1 MAAKIYFYYGTM
13 NSSKT
18 AQILM
23 RAHNYQQANIN
34 ILLAKPKVD
43 TRTNTMW
50 SRIGIEAPCMTT
62 EKLFELSDDE
72 LKKNKI
78 IIIDEAQF
86 LSEKQVNQLVHYA
99 DDLGIIIMC
108 YGLKTDFT
116 GKLFEGSQRLIEVAN
131 ELNKIETTCWCGEE
145 AEFNALIHNGKVRKK
160 SSGSNIEIGDEQYVP
175 LCRKHYFEGRWKK

>member
-1 MAAKIYFYYGTM
+1 MAKIYYYYGTM

-34 ILLAKPKVD
+34 IILAKPKVD

-50 SRIGIEAPCMTT
+50 SRIGIEAPCITT
-62 EKLFELSDDE
+62 EELFQYEDAS

-86 LSEKQVNQLVHYA
+86 LTEKQVNKLVYYA
-99 DDLGIIIMC
+99 DTLNIIVMC
-108 YGLKTDFT
+108 YGLKTDYT
-116 GKLFEGSQRLIEVAN
+116 GKLFEGSKRLIEVAN
-131 ELNKIETTCWCGEE
+131 ELHKIETTCWCGEE
-145 AEFNALIHNGKVRKK
+145 AEFNALICNDKIKTK
-160 SSGSNIEIGDEQYVP
+160 SNNNNNIEIGDEQYVP
-175 LCRKHYFEGRWKK
+175 LCRKHYFEGRFKR